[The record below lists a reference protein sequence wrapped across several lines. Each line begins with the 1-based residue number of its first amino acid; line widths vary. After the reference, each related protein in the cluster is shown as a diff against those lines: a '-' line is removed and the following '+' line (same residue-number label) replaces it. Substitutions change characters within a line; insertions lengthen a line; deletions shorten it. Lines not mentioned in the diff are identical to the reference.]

1 MSVGASMKHT
11 IMHGMQN
18 KSYHMAP
25 HILPAMPKSVHSR
38 LAEESQN
45 LMSFDRGNIPSC
57 DDNIKSFVPSGN
69 ACQCRSIASC
79 VKSMLFAHH
88 PPFLLLALF
97 LGLPLL
103 VGGGH
108 PRLRFLLFAM
118 LLMWCEFD
126 CKKLETTGCW
136 ENAGA
141 TISFT
146 DAIHA
151 MPCQDYG
158 SSGNRGRLHLV
169 ASCLIECVRAI
180 FGVVDLPHVFRI
192 NQNNSPIMTD
202 QTNISLFGIYIW

>member
-25 HILPAMPKSVHSR
+25 HILPA
-38 LAEESQN
+38 AEESQN

-118 LLMWCEFD
+118 LLM
-126 CKKLETTGCW
+126 
-136 ENAGA
+136 
-141 TISFT
+141 
-146 DAIHA
+146 
-151 MPCQDYG
+151 
-158 SSGNRGRLHLV
+158 
-169 ASCLIECVRAI
+169 
-180 FGVVDLPHVFRI
+180 
-192 NQNNSPIMTD
+192 
-202 QTNISLFGIYIW
+202 

>member
-1 MSVGASMKHT
+1 
-11 IMHGMQN
+11 
-18 KSYHMAP
+18 MAP
-25 HILPAMPKSVHSR
+25 HILPAIPPTVHSR

-45 LMSFDRGNIPSC
+45 LMSVDRGNIPSC
-57 DDNIKSFVPSGN
+57 DDDNIKFFVPSGN

-88 PPFLLLALF
+88 PPFLLLVLF

-108 PRLRFLLFAM
+108 PRFRFLLFAM

-146 DAIHA
+146 DAIH
-151 MPCQDYG
+151 
-158 SSGNRGRLHLV
+158 GRDVGRMLV
-169 ASCLIECVRAI
+169 LGYHSPTPYMQCPVKIMAVVVIEED
-180 FGVVDLPHVFRI
+180 F
-192 NQNNSPIMTD
+192 
-202 QTNISLFGIYIW
+202 IS